1 MGLLPLVNNI
11 MKFDVVDIKGKKVGD
26 LTVDKDVFGISP
38 NEAAVRQAILSEL
51 NNMRQ
56 GTHSTKNRAL
66 VNGGG
71 KKPWKQKGRG
81 VARAG
86 TIRSPLWRGGG
97 TVFGPEPHA
106 YQHKL
111 SKKLSRLARKS
122 VLSSKALDEDILI
135 IDNFILET
143 HKTSEF
149 ISILQKLKLETK
161 KLTILI
167 SEDGNRNLDLSVR
180 NLRSIHLVDAK
191 KASTYDLIDCDVL
204 VMDRDSIAVIS
215 GLLKD

>member
-1 MGLLPLVNNI
+1 
-11 MKFDVVDIKGKKVGD
+11 MKFDVLDIKGKKVGD
-26 LTVDKDVFGISP
+26 LTVDKGVFGINP
-38 NEAAVRQAILSEL
+38 NEAVVRQAVLSEM

-56 GTHSTKNRAL
+56 GTHSAKNRAL

-97 TVFGPEPHA
+97 TVFGPEPHS

-111 SKKLSRLARKS
+111 SKKLSKLARKS
-122 VLSSKALDEDILI
+122 VLSSKVVNSSI
-135 IDNFILET
+135 IIVDDFTLET

-149 ISILQKLKLETK
+149 VSILKHLKLEGK

-167 SEDGNRNLDLSVR
+167 SEDGNHNLDLSVR
-180 NLRSIHLVDAK
+180 NLRSIHIVDAK

-204 VMDRDSIAVIS
+204 IMNRDSIAVIA

>member
-1 MGLLPLVNNI
+1 
-11 MKFDVVDIKGKKVGD
+11 MKIDVVDIKGKKVGD
-26 LTVDKDVFGISP
+26 LTVDKDVFGINP
-38 NEAAVRQAILSEL
+38 NEAVVRQAILSEL

-111 SKKLSRLARKS
+111 SRKLSRLARKS
-122 VLSSKALDEDILI
+122 VLSSKVLDDNILI

-149 ISILQKLKLETK
+149 VSILEKLKLETK

-180 NLRSIHLVDAK
+180 NLRSINLVDAK

-204 VMDRDSIAVIS
+204 VMDRDSIEVIS
-215 GLLKD
+215 GFLKD

>member
-1 MGLLPLVNNI
+1 
-11 MKFDVVDIKGKKVGD
+11 MKFDVLDIKGKKVGD
-26 LTVDKDVFGISP
+26 LTVDKDVFGIDP
-38 NEAAVRQAILSEL
+38 NEAVVRQAVLSEM

-56 GTHSTKNRAL
+56 GTHSAKNRAL

-97 TVFGPEPHA
+97 TVFGPEPHS

-111 SKKLSRLARKS
+111 SKKLSKLARKS
-122 VLSSKALDEDILI
+122 VLSSKVVDGNI
-135 IDNFILET
+135 IIVDNLTLET

-149 ISILQKLKLETK
+149 VSILEYLKLEEK

-180 NLRSIHLVDAK
+180 NLRKIHLVDAR
-191 KASTYDLIDCDVL
+191 KASAYDLIDCDVL
-204 VMDRDSIAVIS
+204 VMDRDSIAVIA

>member
-1 MGLLPLVNNI
+1 
-11 MKFDVVDIKGKKVGD
+11 MKFDVLDIKGKKVGD
-26 LTVDKDVFGISP
+26 LTIDKDVFGIDP
-38 NEAAVRQAILSEL
+38 NEAVVRQAVLSEM

-56 GTHSTKNRAL
+56 GTHSAKNRAL

-97 TVFGPEPHA
+97 TVFGPEPHS

-111 SKKLSRLARKS
+111 SKKLSKLARKS
-122 VLSSKALDEDILI
+122 VLSSKVVNDSI
-135 IDNFILET
+135 IIVNNFTLET

-149 ISILQKLKLETK
+149 VSILEHLKLEGK

-167 SEDGNRNLDLSVR
+167 SEDGNHNLDLSVR
-180 NLRSIHLVDAK
+180 NLRKIHLVDAR

-204 VMDRDSIAVIS
+204 VMDRDSIAVIV

>member
-1 MGLLPLVNNI
+1 MELLPLVNNI

-26 LTVDKDVFGISP
+26 LTVDKGVFGIDP
-38 NEAAVRQAILSEL
+38 NEAVVRQAILAEL

-56 GTHSTKNRAL
+56 GTHSAKNRAL

-122 VLSSKALDEDILI
+122 VLSSKVLDDDILI

-149 ISILQKLKLETK
+149 VSILEKLKLETK

-180 NLRSIHLVDAK
+180 NLRSINLVDAK